1 VHGTLSDIVDRALD
15 NDFRRTGLILVG
27 EVLAPGDFSD
37 SKLYR
42 QGPG

>member
-1 VHGTLSDIVDRALD
+1 HGALADSAERARYRY
-15 NDFRRTGLILVG
+15 FRRPALILVG